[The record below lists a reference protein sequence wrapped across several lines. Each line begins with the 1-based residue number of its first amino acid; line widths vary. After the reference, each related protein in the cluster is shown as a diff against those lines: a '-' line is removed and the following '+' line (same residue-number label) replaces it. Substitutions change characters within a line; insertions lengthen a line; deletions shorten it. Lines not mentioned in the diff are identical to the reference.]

1 MMWFFRSPLQRSS
14 VAPSS
19 FPRKRESSLTYF
31 RNSRVLSFS
40 NTFIGNRNETLTGPP
55 IKTFGGDDNRINS
68 HQSLLMP
75 RRLLPGSLFLQIS
88 SRAQKEI
95 LALFFTLSFLCVSP
109 LFAHDDRPIAL
120 RAVDLEQKLGVQ
132 LPLDVTLRDETGRT
146 VALKQY
152 FGRRPLI
159 LTFVYYGCEELCPLV
174 LDGLVRSLRP
184 LSFNIGDEFD
194 VLTVSFD
201 ARDTPAL
208 AAAKKRDFVKQ
219 YSRSGA
225 EEGWHFLTGD
235 EAAIERLTEAAGF
248 RFNYEIEKNR
258 FGHATGIILL
268 TPGGTIARYFFG
280 MEFSPRDLRLG
291 LIEASGDKI
300 ASPIDQLLLFC
311 YRYDPA
317 SGKYGLLI
325 TNIIRLAGIATVIA
339 LVTFIAVM
347 LRRDR
352 NQKWQ
357 AENLSGPTVHGREER
372 S

>member
-1 MMWFFRSPLQRSS
+1 MMRLGSTTQTNSEPL
-14 VAPSS
+14 V
-19 FPRKRESSLTYF
+19 
-31 RNSRVLSFS
+31 NLS
-40 NTFIGNRNETLTGPP
+40 IANETVSQCEKHTNVILSRRRRISRSVPFA
-55 IKTFGGDDNRINS
+55 KTRSFGYRLRMTLR
-68 HQSLLMP
+68 HSL
-75 RRLLPGSLFLQIS
+75 RGEKKRGSFAACRWNYTLLAIFFSLF
-88 SRAQKEI
+88 
-95 LALFFTLSFLCVSP
+95 FLHAST
-109 LFAHDDRPIAL
+109 LFAHDNRPVAL
-120 RAVDLEQKLGVQ
+120 RAVDLEQKLGAQ
-132 LPLDVTLRDETGRT
+132 IPLDLEFRDEMGGT

-152 FGRRPLI
+152 FARRPVI
-159 LTFVYYGCEELCPLV
+159 LSFVYYSCEDLCPLV

-184 LSFNIGDEFD
+184 LSFNIGDQFD

-219 YSRSGA
+219 YSRPGT
-225 EEGWHFLTGD
+225 EQGWHFLTGD
-235 EAAIERLTEAAGF
+235 ESAIKRLSEAAGF
-248 RFNYEIEKNR
+248 RFNYESEKDR

-291 LIEASGDKI
+291 LIEASAGKI

-317 SGKYGLLI
+317 TGKYGLLI
-325 TNIIRLAGIATVIA
+325 TNIVRLAGVATVIA

-352 NQKWQ
+352 NRKWQ
-357 AENLSGPTVHGREER
+357 PEE
-372 S
+372 SV